1 MITLISGILL
11 YLLFT
16 IYMLVFIIAEIR
28 RKLLSRKIIH
38 LFIDSMNSTMYV
50 SPNKTTTDDEL
61 KTIIDKYSDTYK
73 VKIVELNT
81 RIKGINTYVV
91 DFTKNRKAD
100 TNDKTNH

>member
-1 MITLISGILL
+1 MELGLMASAHLLII
-11 YLLFT
+11 
-16 IYMLVFIIAEIR
+16 IYMLVFIIGEFR

-38 LFIDSMNSTMYV
+38 LFIDPMHSTMYV

-73 VKIVELNT
+73 VKIVEPNT

-100 TNDKTNH
+100 TND

>member
-1 MITLISGILL
+1 
-11 YLLFT
+11 
-16 IYMLVFIIAEIR
+16 
-28 RKLLSRKIIH
+28 
-38 LFIDSMNSTMYV
+38 MYV

-73 VKIVELNT
+73 VKIVEPNT

-100 TNDKTNH
+100 TND

>member
-16 IYMLVFIIAEIR
+16 IYMLVFITTEFR

-38 LFIDSMNSTMYV
+38 LFIDAMHSTMYV

-73 VKIVELNT
+73 VKIVEPNT

-91 DFTKNRKAD
+91 DFTKDRKG
-100 TNDKTNH
+100 

>member
-16 IYMLVFIIAEIR
+16 IYMLVFIITEIR

-38 LFIDSMNSTMYV
+38 LFIDSMHSTMYV

-73 VKIVELNT
+73 VKIVEPNT

-100 TNDKTNH
+100 TND